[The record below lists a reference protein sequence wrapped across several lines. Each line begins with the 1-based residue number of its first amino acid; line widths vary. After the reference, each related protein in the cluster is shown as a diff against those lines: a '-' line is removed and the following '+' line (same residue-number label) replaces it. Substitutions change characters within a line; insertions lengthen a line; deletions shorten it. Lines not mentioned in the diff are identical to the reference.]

1 MDGPHESKSVSHAN
15 DRTNETKRAKEL
27 KDSVRPS
34 VRPPAFGVD
43 VSRRA
48 VRCDATPI
56 RSIIARAKYLL
67 HPSSQSSQ
75 NSYVLRIVWEISGT
89 LRSVKIA
96 KSASIREIALI
107 DTDVW
112 FRFQKQARASI
123 REVSRI
129 EAVYAIFTDRGFS
142 ILAKDGFEYG
152 VGKKLE
158 ARNAIGV
165 DSPVTL

>member
-1 MDGPHESKSVSHAN
+1 M
-15 DRTNETKRAKEL
+15 
-27 KDSVRPS
+27 
-34 VRPPAFGVD
+34 
-43 VSRRA
+43 
-48 VRCDATPI
+48 
-56 RSIIARAKYLL
+56 
-67 HPSSQSSQ
+67 
-75 NSYVLRIVWEISGT
+75 
-89 LRSVKIA
+89 KIA